1 MKRYCLITIWLL
13 LSLNLSGQNC
23 SILSKANNITPDRL
37 CSPVTATW
45 EVSYTGV
52 NDAGTP
58 VSIRFDWGNGVV
70 KTITATETSDG
81 VFEATATNTYT
92 SNGDICNYHP
102 QATLVVNG
110 VVCTSTSQEQIV
122 TVWDDDDHNGGE
134 MHISPEVYPI
144 CFGNSA
150 NVRFTDLTQFN
161 CVPPQEED
169 NPNINTRWIQWIYGT
184 DNTMTGTPV
193 TIDGSSHAF
202 PYTDNVITLPG
213 PVTGSGVLSD
223 VINVAD
229 DKAIGQYFE
238 VTLRNWNYCNPYD
251 DPNIPGPPA
260 DPVNGDHQ
268 PVVTTAIILIVPYP
282 DATITPVG
290 ILCAN
295 ADPVTLTAHDP
306 GGTWTGAGVTGNIFD
321 PEIAG
326 PGSHV
331 IEYEITDANGCSDY
345 DETVITVVPIPD
357 ATILSGGI
365 VCSTDPPFTLEAR
378 DPGGTWS
385 GPGVTGNI
393 FDPSVPGSGNH
404 VITYSITDENGC
416 TDSDETIITV
426 ATPDATITPVD
437 TLCNDDPPVTLIA
450 HDLGGI
456 WSGPGVVG
464 NTFNPLIAGI
474 GDHLIRY
481 SITNADCRDMDSTVI
496 TVMPVPDVQIEHP
509 GTLFSNTAAITLT
522 ATPEGGVWSGTG
534 MTGNVFDPDV
544 AGTGTHVIT
553 YETLPDRWG
562 CMGKDTIHIKVMMPP
577 VPVAGFKPDTSGCS
591 PLTVQFINTSL
602 YGENYTWD
610 FGDGTFSDEKNP
622 VHTYYVAGSYIVK
635 LSVNNMT
642 GKSIHN
648 GIVKVFQNPTAL
660 FDAYPIHIVN
670 KEQVVIFY
678 NYSYYDSSYFWRF
691 GDGQTST
698 EENPYHKYEY
708 AGSYDVW
715 LTVVSSDGC
724 IDSARLQT
732 PIIVEWKEG
741 EIRFANVFKWNETGP
756 TGGYYEEGLYPGMD
770 YIFRPFFE
778 NVTEYKLQIF
788 NRWGVLIYE
797 SNDINIGWDGYFG
810 NGNLAP
816 QGVYVWKVMG
826 QYADGN
832 YFEKIGD
839 VTFLH

>member
-1 MKRYCLITIWLL
+1 MKTYCLFISCLL
-13 LSLNLSGQNC
+13 LSLNVAGQNC
-23 SILSKANNITPDRL
+23 SILSKANNITPDKL

-45 EVSYTGV
+45 DVSYTGV

-70 KTITATETSDG
+70 ETIVATETAEA

-92 SNGDICNYHP
+92 SDGNICNYHP

-134 MHISPEVYPI
+134 MHIDPEIYPI

-202 PYTDNVITLPG
+202 PHTDDVITLLG

-229 DKAIGQYFE
+229 DKAIGQHFE

-251 DPNIPGPPA
+251 DPNIPGPPV
-260 DPVNGDHQ
+260 DPVNGDNQ

-282 DATITPVG
+282 DATITPVDR
-290 ILCAN
+290 LCAN
-295 ADPVTLTAHDP
+295 DEPVELDAHDP
-306 GGTWTGAGVTGNIFD
+306 GGTWSGAGVSGNMFD
-321 PEIAG
+321 PQVAG
-326 PGSHV
+326 PGEHT
-331 IEYEITDANGCSDY
+331 IRYEITNSDGCSDS

-357 ATILSGGI
+357 ATILSEGI
-365 VCSTDPPFTLEAR
+365 VCSTDPPFTLLAR
-378 DPGGTWS
+378 ETGGTWS
-385 GPGVTGNI
+385 GPGVTGNV
-393 FDPSVPGSGNH
+393 FNPSVPGSGNH
-404 VITYSITDENGC
+404 IITYSITDENGC
-416 TDSDETIITV
+416 TDFDETIITV

-437 TLCNDDPPVTLIA
+437 TLCNDDPPVTLTA
-450 HDLGGI
+450 HDLGGV
-456 WSGPGVVG
+456 WTGPGVVG

-474 GDHLIRY
+474 GNHLIRY
-481 SITNADCRDMDSTVI
+481 SITNADCRDTDSTVI
-496 TVMPVPDVQIEHP
+496 TVMPIPDVQIAHP
-509 GTLFSNTAAITLT
+509 GTLFINSSTLGLN
-522 ATPEGGVWSGTG
+522 ASPRGGVWSGTG
-534 MTGNVFDPDV
+534 MTGNVFNVDE
-544 AGTGTHVIT
+544 AGPGIHVIT

-562 CMGKDTIHIKVMMPP
+562 CMGKDTIHIRVMLPP
-577 VPVAGFKPDTSGCS
+577 IPVAGFKPDTSGCS
-591 PLTVQFINTSL
+591 PLTVQFVNTSSF
-602 YGENYTWD
+602 GENYIWD
-610 FGDGTFSDEKNP
+610 FGDGMFSDEKNP
-622 VHTYYVAGSYIVK
+622 VHTYYVPGSYIVK
-635 LSVNNMT
+635 LTVNNMT

-648 GIVKVFQNPTAL
+648 VIIEVFQNPTAL
-660 FDAYPIHIVN
+660 FDAYPIHVVN

-678 NYSYYDSSYFWRF
+678 NYSYYDTLYLWRF
-691 GDGQTST
+691 GDGHTST
-698 EENPYHKYEY
+698 EENPYHKYEN
-708 AGSYDVW
+708 AGSYNVS
-715 LTVVSSDGC
+715 LIVESSDGC
-724 IDSARLQT
+724 IDSSVMET

-741 EIRFANVFKWNETGP
+741 EIKFPNAFKWNETGP
-756 TGGYYEEGLYPGMD
+756 TGGYWKEGVYPEMD
-770 YIFRPFFE
+770 FVFRPFFE

-797 SNDINIGWDGYFG
+797 SYDINKGWDGYSG

-816 QGVYVWKVMG
+816 QGVYVWKVEG
-826 QYADGN
+826 QYADGS

>member
-1 MKRYCLITIWLL
+1 MKTYSLFITFLL
-13 LSLNLSGQNC
+13 VSLNIAGQNC
-23 SILSKANNITPDRL
+23 SILSKANNITPDKL

-45 EVSYTGV
+45 NVSYTGV
-52 NDAGTP
+52 NDEGSP

-70 KTITATETSDG
+70 ETFAATEVADG
-81 VFEATATNTYT
+81 IFEATAENTYT
-92 SNGDICNYHP
+92 SAGDVCNYHP

-134 MHISPEVYPI
+134 MHIHPEVYPI

-184 DNTMTGTPV
+184 ANTMTGTPV
-193 TIDGSSHAF
+193 TIDGSSHTF
-202 PYTDNVITLPG
+202 PFIDDVITLPG

-238 VTLRNWNYCNPYD
+238 VTLHNWNYCNPYD
-251 DPNIPGPPA
+251 DPDIPGPPA
-260 DPVNGDHQ
+260 DPVNGDHP
-268 PVVTTAIILIVPYP
+268 PVETTAIILIVGYP
-282 DATITPVG
+282 DATITPVDP
-290 ILCAN
+290 LCAN
-295 ADPVTLTAHDP
+295 DDPVSLTAHDP
-306 GGTWTGAGVTGNIFD
+306 GGDWSGPGLDENIFD
-321 PEIAG
+321 PAVAG
-326 PGSHV
+326 PGEHT
-331 IEYEITDANGCSDY
+331 IRYEITNEDGCSDI
-345 DETVITVVPIPD
+345 DEIVITVFPVPD
-357 ATILSGGI
+357 ATILSEGI
-365 VCSTDPPFTLEAR
+365 VCSSDPPFTLSAR
-378 DPGGTWS
+378 ETGGIWS
-385 GPGVTGNI
+385 GPGVTGDI

-404 VITYSITDENGC
+404 VITYIITDANGC

-450 HDLGGI
+450 HDLGGV

-481 SITNADCRDMDSTVI
+481 SITNADCRDMDSTTI
-496 TVMPVPDVQIEHP
+496 TVMPIPDVQIEHP
-509 GTLFSNTAAITLT
+509 GTLFINTASITLN
-522 ATPEGGVWSGTG
+522 ATPPGGVWSGTG
-534 MTGNVFDPDV
+534 MTDNVFSPDE
-544 AGTGTHVIT
+544 AGTGIHVIT

-562 CMGKDTIHIKVMMPP
+562 CMGKDTIHIQVMMPP
-577 VPVAGFKPDTSGCS
+577 VPVAGFQPDTSGCS
-591 PLTVQFINTSL
+591 PLTVQFVNTSS
-602 YGENYTWD
+602 YGEHYTWD
-610 FGDGTFSDEKNP
+610 FGDGMFSDEKNP
-622 VHTYYVAGSYIVK
+622 AHTYYVPGSYIVK
-635 LSVNNMT
+635 LTVENST

-648 GIVKVFQNPTAL
+648 GLVLVFQNPTAQ
-660 FDAYPIHIVN
+660 FDAYPINIVN
-670 KEQVVIFY
+670 KEQVVVFY
-678 NYSYYDSSYFWRF
+678 NYSYYDSAYLWRF

-698 EENPYHKYEY
+698 EENPFHKYED
-708 AGSYDVW
+708 AGTYYVS
-715 LTVVSSDGC
+715 LTVESSDGC
-724 IDSARLQT
+724 IDSARLRT
-732 PIIVEWKEG
+732 PIIVDWKEG
-741 EIRFANVFKWNETGP
+741 NIRFANVFKWNETGP
-756 TGGYYEEGLYPGMD
+756 TGGYYEEGLYAGMD
-770 YIFRPFFE
+770 FIFRPFFE

-816 QGVYVWKVMG
+816 QGVYVWKVIG
-826 QYADGN
+826 QYADGM